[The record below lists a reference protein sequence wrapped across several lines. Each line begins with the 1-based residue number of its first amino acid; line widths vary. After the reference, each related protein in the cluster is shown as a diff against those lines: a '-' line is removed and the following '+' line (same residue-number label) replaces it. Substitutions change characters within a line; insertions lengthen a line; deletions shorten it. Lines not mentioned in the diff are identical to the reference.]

1 MSSNPLRLGKS
12 IIVSAPSGAGKTT
25 IVHRLMTEIPALAFS
40 ISACS
45 RSARPLEQEG
55 KDYYFLGVEGFK
67 KAIENQEF
75 IEWEEVYTDHYYGTL
90 RREVQ
95 RLWDEGKVIIFD
107 VDVVGGL
114 NLKALFKEHALSVF
128 IKPPSVE
135 ILEKRLR
142 ARETES
148 EERIALRI
156 KKSAWELSQAESF
169 DVCILNDDLEK
180 AVSDAK
186 TQVTRFISSLKYACF
201 LVRSTPFIQGILCWP
216 KE

>member
-1 MSSNPLRLGKS
+1 MSSKPLRLGKS

-25 IVHRLMTEIPALAFS
+25 IVHRLMTETPALAFS

-45 RSARPLEQEG
+45 RSARPMEQEG

-75 IEWEEVYTDHYYGTL
+75 IEWEEVYTNHYYGTL
-90 RREVQ
+90 SREVQ

-128 IKPPSVE
+128 IKPPSIE

-156 KKSAWELSQAESF
+156 KKSSWELSQAESF
-169 DVCILNDDLEK
+169 DVCILNEDLEK

-186 TQVTRFISSLKYACF
+186 MQVKRFISS
-201 LVRSTPFIQGILCWP
+201 
-216 KE
+216 

>member
-1 MSSNPLRLGKS
+1 
-12 IIVSAPSGAGKTT
+12 
-25 IVHRLMTEIPALAFS
+25 MTEIPALAFS

-45 RSARPLEQEG
+45 RSARPMEQEG

-95 RLWDEGKVIIFD
+95 RLWDEGRVIIFD

-186 TQVTRFISSLKYACF
+186 IQVKRFISS
-201 LVRSTPFIQGILCWP
+201 
-216 KE
+216 

>member
-25 IVHRLMTEIPALAFS
+25 IVHRLMKEIPELAFS

-45 RSARPLEQEG
+45 RSARPMEQEG

-156 KKSAWELSQAESF
+156 KKSSRELSQAESF

-186 TQVTRFISSLKYACF
+186 TQVTRFISS
-201 LVRSTPFIQGILCWP
+201 
-216 KE
+216 

>member
-1 MSSNPLRLGKS
+1 MSSKPLRLGKS

-45 RSARPLEQEG
+45 RSARPMEQEG

-95 RLWDEGKVIIFD
+95 RLWDEGRVIIFD

-135 ILEKRLR
+135 ILEQRLR

-186 TQVTRFISSLKYACF
+186 IQVKRFISS
-201 LVRSTPFIQGILCWP
+201 
-216 KE
+216 

>member
-25 IVHRLMTEIPALAFS
+25 IVHQLMTEIPALAFS

-156 KKSAWELSQAESF
+156 KKSGWELSQAESF

-186 TQVTRFISSLKYACF
+186 IQVKRFISS
-201 LVRSTPFIQGILCWP
+201 
-216 KE
+216 

>member
-1 MSSNPLRLGKS
+1 MSSKPLRLGKS

-45 RSARPLEQEG
+45 RSARPMEQEG

-169 DVCILNDDLEK
+169 DVCVLNEHLEK
-180 AVSDAK
+180 AVSEAI
-186 TQVTRFISSLKYACF
+186 THVNQFISL
-201 LVRSTPFIQGILCWP
+201 
-216 KE
+216 

>member
-1 MSSNPLRLGKS
+1 MSSKPLRLGKS

-25 IVHRLMTEIPALAFS
+25 IVHRLMTKIPALAFS

-45 RSARPLEQEG
+45 RSARPMEQEG

-90 RREVQ
+90 SREVQ

-114 NLKALFKEHALSVF
+114 NLKALFKEHALSLF

-156 KKSAWELSQAESF
+156 KKSSWELSQAESF
-169 DVCILNDDLEK
+169 DVCILNEDLEK
-180 AVSDAK
+180 AVSEAI
-186 TQVTRFISSLKYACF
+186 TQVNQFISL
-201 LVRSTPFIQGILCWP
+201 
-216 KE
+216 

>member
-1 MSSNPLRLGKS
+1 MSSKPLRLGKS

-45 RSARPLEQEG
+45 RSARPMEQEG

-95 RLWDEGKVIIFD
+95 RLWDEGRVIIFD

-148 EERIALRI
+148 EERISLRI

-186 TQVTRFISSLKYACF
+186 IQVKRFISS
-201 LVRSTPFIQGILCWP
+201 
-216 KE
+216 

>member
-1 MSSNPLRLGKS
+1 MSSKPLRLGKS

-25 IVHRLMTEIPALAFS
+25 IVHRLMTEIPTLAFS

-45 RSARPLEQEG
+45 RNARPMEQEG

-95 RLWDEGKVIIFD
+95 RLWDEGRVIIFD

-180 AVSDAK
+180 AVSEAI
-186 TQVTRFISSLKYACF
+186 THVNQFISL
-201 LVRSTPFIQGILCWP
+201 
-216 KE
+216 

>member
-45 RSARPLEQEG
+45 RSSRPMEQEG

-186 TQVTRFISSLKYACF
+186 TQVTRFISS
-201 LVRSTPFIQGILCWP
+201 
-216 KE
+216 

>member
-1 MSSNPLRLGKS
+1 MSSKPLRLGKS

-45 RSARPLEQEG
+45 RSARPIEQEG

-95 RLWDEGKVIIFD
+95 RLWDEGRVIIFD

-180 AVSDAK
+180 AVSDAN
-186 TQVTRFISSLKYACF
+186 TQVKRFISS
-201 LVRSTPFIQGILCWP
+201 
-216 KE
+216 

>member
-45 RSARPLEQEG
+45 RSARPMEQEG

-186 TQVTRFISSLKYACF
+186 TQVTRFISS
-201 LVRSTPFIQGILCWP
+201 
-216 KE
+216 

>member
-1 MSSNPLRLGKS
+1 MSSKPLRLGKS

-45 RSARPLEQEG
+45 RSARPMEQEG

-90 RREVQ
+90 RQEVQ

-186 TQVTRFISSLKYACF
+186 IQVKRFISS
-201 LVRSTPFIQGILCWP
+201 
-216 KE
+216 

>member
-45 RSARPLEQEG
+45 RSARPMEQEG

-67 KAIENQEF
+67 KAIENHEF

-90 RREVQ
+90 RQEVQ

-156 KKSAWELSQAESF
+156 KKSGWELSQAESF

-180 AVSDAK
+180 AVLDAK
-186 TQVTRFISSLKYACF
+186 TQVIRFISS
-201 LVRSTPFIQGILCWP
+201 
-216 KE
+216 

>member
-1 MSSNPLRLGKS
+1 MSSKPLRLGKS

-25 IVHRLMTEIPALAFS
+25 IVRRLMAEIPALAFS

-45 RSARPLEQEG
+45 RSARPMEQEG
-55 KDYYFLGVEGFK
+55 KDYYFLGVDGFRQ
-67 KAIENQEF
+67 AIANGDF

-90 RREVQ
+90 KREVQ

-128 IKPPSVE
+128 IQPPSVE
-135 ILEKRLR
+135 VLEKRLR

-156 KKSAWELSQAESF
+156 KKSSWELSQAESF
-169 DVCILNDDLEK
+169 DVCILNEHLEV
-180 AVSDAK
+180 AVSEAI
-186 TQVTRFISSLKYACF
+186 TQVTQFISL
-201 LVRSTPFIQGILCWP
+201 
-216 KE
+216 

>member
-186 TQVTRFISSLKYACF
+186 TQVTRFISS
-201 LVRSTPFIQGILCWP
+201 
-216 KE
+216 

>member
-1 MSSNPLRLGKS
+1 MSSKPLRLGKS

-45 RSARPLEQEG
+45 RSARPMEQEG
-55 KDYYFLGVEGFK
+55 KDYYFFGVEGFK

-95 RLWDEGKVIIFD
+95 RLWDEGRVIIFD

-186 TQVTRFISSLKYACF
+186 IQVKRFISSWK
-201 LVRSTPFIQGILCWP
+201 
-216 KE
+216 

>member
-128 IKPPSVE
+128 IKPPSLE

-169 DVCILNDDLEK
+169 DICILNDDLEK

-186 TQVTRFISSLKYACF
+186 TQVTRFISS
-201 LVRSTPFIQGILCWP
+201 
-216 KE
+216 

>member
-1 MSSNPLRLGKS
+1 MSSKPLRLGKS

-25 IVHRLMTEIPALAFS
+25 IVRRLMAEIPALAFS

-45 RSARPLEQEG
+45 RSARPMEQKG
-55 KDYYFLGVEGFK
+55 KDYYFLGVDGFRQ
-67 KAIENQEF
+67 AIANGEF

-90 RREVQ
+90 KREVQ

-128 IKPPSVE
+128 IQPPSVE
-135 ILEKRLR
+135 VLEKRLR

-156 KKSAWELSQAESF
+156 KKSSWELSQAESF
-169 DVCILNDDLEK
+169 DVCILNEHLEV
-180 AVSDAK
+180 AVSEAI
-186 TQVTRFISSLKYACF
+186 TQVNQFISL
-201 LVRSTPFIQGILCWP
+201 
-216 KE
+216 

>member
-1 MSSNPLRLGKS
+1 MSSKPLHLGKS

-45 RSARPLEQEG
+45 RSARPMEQEG

-156 KKSAWELSQAESF
+156 KKSSWELSQAESF

-186 TQVTRFISSLKYACF
+186 TQVTRFISS
-201 LVRSTPFIQGILCWP
+201 
-216 KE
+216 

>member
-1 MSSNPLRLGKS
+1 MSSKPLRLGKS

-45 RSARPLEQEG
+45 RSARPMEQDG

-95 RLWDEGKVIIFD
+95 RLWDEGRVIIFD

-186 TQVTRFISSLKYACF
+186 IQVKRFISS
-201 LVRSTPFIQGILCWP
+201 
-216 KE
+216 

>member
-25 IVHRLMTEIPALAFS
+25 IVHRLMTEIPGLAFS

-45 RSARPLEQEG
+45 RSARPMEQEG

-114 NLKALFKEHALSVF
+114 NLKALFKDHALSVF

-156 KKSAWELSQAESF
+156 KKSAWELSQADSF
-169 DVCILNDDLEK
+169 DICILNDELEK
-180 AVSDAK
+180 AVSE
-186 TQVTRFISSLKYACF
+186 TITRVNQFISS
-201 LVRSTPFIQGILCWP
+201 
-216 KE
+216 

>member
-1 MSSNPLRLGKS
+1 MSSKPLLLGKS

-25 IVHRLMTEIPALAFS
+25 IVHRLMTEIPTLAFS

-45 RSARPLEQEG
+45 RSARPMEQEG

-67 KAIENQEF
+67 KAIENHEF

-90 RREVQ
+90 RQEVQ

-128 IKPPSVE
+128 IKPPSVD

-156 KKSAWELSQAESF
+156 KKASWELSQAESF
-169 DVCILNDDLEK
+169 DVCVLNEHLEK
-180 AVSDAK
+180 AVSEAI
-186 TQVTRFISSLKYACF
+186 THVNQFISL
-201 LVRSTPFIQGILCWP
+201 
-216 KE
+216 

>member
-45 RSARPLEQEG
+45 RSARPMEKEG
-55 KDYYFLGVEGFK
+55 EDYYFLGVEGFK

-180 AVSDAK
+180 AVLDAK
-186 TQVTRFISSLKYACF
+186 TQVIRFISS
-201 LVRSTPFIQGILCWP
+201 
-216 KE
+216 

>member
-1 MSSNPLRLGKS
+1 MSSKPLRLGKS

-45 RSARPLEQEG
+45 RSARPMEQEG
-55 KDYYFLGVEGFK
+55 RDYYFLGVEGFK

-95 RLWDEGKVIIFD
+95 RLWDEGRVIIFD

-186 TQVTRFISSLKYACF
+186 IQVKRFISS
-201 LVRSTPFIQGILCWP
+201 
-216 KE
+216 

>member
-1 MSSNPLRLGKS
+1 MSSKPLRLGKS

-25 IVHRLMTEIPALAFS
+25 IVHRLMTETPALAFS

-45 RSARPLEQEG
+45 RSARPMEQEG

-67 KAIENQEF
+67 KAIENHEF

-90 RREVQ
+90 RQEVQ

-128 IKPPSVE
+128 IKPPSVD

-156 KKSAWELSQAESF
+156 KKASWELSQAESF
-169 DVCILNDDLEK
+169 DVCVLNEHLEK
-180 AVSDAK
+180 AVSEAI
-186 TQVTRFISSLKYACF
+186 THVNQFISL
-201 LVRSTPFIQGILCWP
+201 
-216 KE
+216 

>member
-1 MSSNPLRLGKS
+1 MSSKPLRLGKS

-40 ISACS
+40 ISACT
-45 RSARPLEQEG
+45 RSARPMEQEG

-95 RLWDEGKVIIFD
+95 RLWDEGRVIIFD

-186 TQVTRFISSLKYACF
+186 IQVKRFISS
-201 LVRSTPFIQGILCWP
+201 
-216 KE
+216 

>member
-45 RSARPLEQEG
+45 RSARPMEQEG

-67 KAIENQEF
+67 KAIENHEF

-156 KKSAWELSQAESF
+156 KKSGWELSQAESF

-180 AVSDAK
+180 AVLDAK
-186 TQVTRFISSLKYACF
+186 TQVIRFISS
-201 LVRSTPFIQGILCWP
+201 
-216 KE
+216 

>member
-186 TQVTRFISSLKYACF
+186 IQVKRFISS
-201 LVRSTPFIQGILCWP
+201 
-216 KE
+216 

>member
-45 RSARPLEQEG
+45 RSARPMEKEG
-55 KDYYFLGVEGFK
+55 EDYYFLGVEGFK

-156 KKSAWELSQAESF
+156 KKSGWELSQAESF

-180 AVSDAK
+180 AVLDSK
-186 TQVTRFISSLKYACF
+186 TQVIRFISS
-201 LVRSTPFIQGILCWP
+201 
-216 KE
+216 

>member
-45 RSARPLEQEG
+45 RSARPMEQEG

-114 NLKALFKEHALSVF
+114 NLKTLFKEHALSVF

-156 KKSAWELSQAESF
+156 KKSAWELSQTESF

-186 TQVTRFISSLKYACF
+186 TQVTRFISS
-201 LVRSTPFIQGILCWP
+201 
-216 KE
+216 